1 MALQEPLSSLQP
13 EFKQEGV
20 GTFTNCLLLHRLLI
34 TGQEEEVLRRKQ
46 ELSHSLLSHTCECT
60 FHDSKVT
67 ALHLAARF
75 SSGLVVRTLIE
86 AGADVNALDS
96 YQQSPLHI
104 AALYNPPA
112 VPVLLE
118 EGRAEE
124 GRAEVNLLSR
134 GKRSPLFYAAREN
147 HRESV
152 VALCAAG
159 ADPHLGRS
167 PLNSPRVGQ
176 QMKTLIRNQQSGQGC
191 R

>member
-1 MALQEPLSSLQP
+1 
-13 EFKQEGV
+13 
-20 GTFTNCLLLHRLLI
+20 
-34 TGQEEEVLRRKQ
+34 
-46 ELSHSLLSHTCECT
+46 
-60 FHDSKVT
+60 VT

-112 VPVLLE
+112 VPVLL
-118 EGRAEE
+118 EE

>member
-1 MALQEPLSSLQP
+1 MRANFKSQYLLVSERNALFKLLNGESYRGETHLKMALQEPLSSLQP

-20 GTFTNCLLLHRLLI
+20 GTFTNCLLLHP
-34 TGQEEEVLRRKQ
+34 
-46 ELSHSLLSHTCECT
+46 LLSHTCECT

-118 EGRAEE
+118 E
-124 GRAEVNLLSR
+124 
-134 GKRSPLFYAAREN
+134 
-147 HRESV
+147 
-152 VALCAAG
+152 
-159 ADPHLGRS
+159 
-167 PLNSPRVGQ
+167 
-176 QMKTLIRNQQSGQGC
+176 
-191 R
+191 